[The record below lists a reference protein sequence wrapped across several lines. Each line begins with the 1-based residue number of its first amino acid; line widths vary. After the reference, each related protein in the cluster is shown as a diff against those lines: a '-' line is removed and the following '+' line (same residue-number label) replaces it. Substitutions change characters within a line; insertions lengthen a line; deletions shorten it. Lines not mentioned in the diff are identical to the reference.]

1 MRKAI
6 VIAMMVFGGVTAH
19 ADRGFGVGVFVGE
32 PMGLD
37 LKIGLSG
44 PSNLDIVLGWTTYKD
59 GRDAYGH
66 LTYLAT
72 LGVARGRAV
81 TVPFRLGVGGAIYDD
96 GGLNDLNIAVRAP
109 LQIGLMFS
117 GAPLEL
123 YGEIALKLTLID
135 ANNNNDDFDLDGG
148 MGLRVYF

>member
-6 VIAMMVFGGVTAH
+6 VVAMLTCGAVTAH
-19 ADRGFGVGVFVGE
+19 ADQGIGIGVFVGE
-32 PMGLD
+32 PLGLD
-37 LKIGLSG
+37 LKVGLAG

-72 LGVARGRAV
+72 LGIARGRAIN
-81 TVPFRLGVGGAIYDD
+81 VPFRLGIGGAIFDD
-96 GGLNDLNIAVRAP
+96 GNLDDLNMAVRAP
-109 LQIGLMFS
+109 LQIGILFH

-123 YGEIALKLTLID
+123 YGEVALKLTLID
-135 ANNNNDDFDLDGG
+135 ANGNNDDIDLDGG